1 MKMQQTSISTRTLF
15 GMALATPLVPATTH
29 AQTPGGLL
37 AAVLPIEM
45 GLPTFLII
53 GALLLYSIIL
63 FFIFKSRF
71 NGANVELKDV
81 TAELRHTRERLTE
94 TSQTLEKT
102 DKNLKN
108 TTQRY
113 QGILFDAEVGMFQMD
128 LDGKCTYI
136 NSALQKM
143 SGLYPKKALAEGL
156 QSAIHPD
163 DRAGFNK
170 SLKSFSKSD
179 QPFSLSFR
187 FKPARSPE
195 VHVACRASKVLNEN
209 KDAESYIGWITDVTG
224 FHEEKIREQAA
235 TAHYAHFIAETI
247 EGYFHL
253 SPEAPI
259 PLVDSADKMAAA
271 IMENMKLSKCNKN
284 FAAQYGAS
292 PSSLKGKGINALQ
305 GGCGPFKN
313 NDSIKKLVEADY
325 RLIDVES
332 VREDP
337 RGNRLN
343 LFNNAIGIVEDNKLV
358 GIWGSHRNV
367 SQQKREKEELIS
379 QARFMHRILD
389 TLPADVHVKD
399 TRCRYLYASQKLAE
413 RTGIPQEKWIGKT
426 IFEVM
431 PATPRD
437 HDKSA
442 INVMKTGKLSR
453 EERSYETRKKSG
465 WMESIQIPL
474 VSDDGLVEGMVGL
487 SFEISDRKKKEDA
500 TRHKQQQLEQQLQL
514 RTDELQK
521 SQGEHSKA
529 ETDLRDTNQKLGV
542 REAELQNQ
550 HHEFNEQLDEHKRT
564 EELLRHNEETLLTRQ
579 KHLEEQLSQR
589 LSELDA
595 ETDKRKKW
603 EELISIKENEL
614 KKLEKFVSDRSKQ
627 LEEEIAQRKQMETS
641 LEASKGEHV
650 ARKVAETRLKKT
662 TALLQTAQTR
672 IQALTEQHATELEHE
687 VAERKTATTKLIQ
700 NTEELD
706 ELKQQFNERI
716 EQETKTLKKELSQKQ
731 IREKALRQQEKDL
744 EGRIKELEKMLQ
756 SKVQEH
762 NKQVQAREGAEVQR
776 QQMEQK
782 LEQMDTRQDQLI
794 ERKTQK
800 LNLNIAEIRLE
811 EIKLRKEVGD
821 LQQEKEGLEN
831 LAKTRA
837 AELDKA
843 AEEQEKLSTALSGT
857 RKKVEEL
864 ENGQADLV
872 ARETQSLQDELKKLK
887 KTEGD
892 LRQQEDLLKKQGV
905 DLEETIK
912 QLSKDLKTE
921 VQNRGT
927 VEKEM
932 EELQIA
938 FDASHDNV
946 GMLIKEQ
953 TKELKDQIEQHKK
966 NEAGLKETEESLK
979 KQADKLQKTI
989 DTRTSE
995 LAEAKQEREKAELEL
1010 SQVIERSSQGAKEI
1024 EAQIAG
1030 IKKENLA
1037 EIQRVKDEQ
1046 KELRQKEKYYRTL
1059 FQASSDAFLQIEP
1072 RSGQILSA
1080 NLAAAQLF
1088 GEEATKALEGKTI
1101 DALSP
1106 KRQPDNTPSPDMAK
1120 ARLHSTLETEHE
1132 SFEWQ
1137 FLKADKATFH
1147 GLVSFSTIQ
1156 IDEKQLILAVINDI
1170 SSLKQRQKEL
1180 QQTIDEAQAAN
1191 RMNSRIVDEVTESV
1205 QSSLNPVVDS
1215 TATIKKAE
1223 NLTPEQQLDVAT
1235 INRNCRTLIDSMNYR
1250 RELSHMADGSDKVEP
1265 TKCDLHDLIKDL
1277 DEQFS
1282 KRAETKKL
1290 FFAISY
1296 AQYQSAN
1303 NVPKFVEADEQ
1314 KVRKVLGILLGYALS
1329 HTEKGR
1335 LGLHA
1340 ARKSDEGDSV
1350 SVAFELA
1357 YTGKAKQDELL
1368 SQIFGP
1374 NSGDTEDM
1382 QYGLTLAQRLVRML
1396 GGKIAVEYRQG
1407 DITTLTIDFPFKKVA
1422 SEIVMPRQ
1430 DDEREVGAA

>member
-1 MKMQQTSISTRTLF
+1 MNMKHKPISTRTLF
-15 GMALATPLVPATTH
+15 GMALATPLVPPTTH
-29 AQTPGGLL
+29 AQSPGGLL

-53 GALLLYSIIL
+53 GALLLYSVIL

-71 NGANVELKDV
+71 NGASVELKDV
-81 TAELRHTRERLTE
+81 TGELNHTRERLAE
-94 TSQTLEKT
+94 TSQILEKT

-170 SLKSFSKSD
+170 CLKSFSKSD
-179 QPFSLSFR
+179 EPFSLSFR

-195 VHVACRASKVLNEN
+195 VHVACRANKVLNEN
-209 KDAESYIGWITDVTG
+209 KDAESYIGWVTDVTG
-224 FHEEKIREQAA
+224 FHDEHLREQAA
-235 TAHYAHFIAETI
+235 TAHYAHFVAETI
-247 EGYFHL
+247 EGYYHL
-253 SPEAPI
+253 APEAPI

-271 IMENMKLSKCNKN
+271 IMENMKLSGCNKT

-292 PSSLKGKGINALQ
+292 SSSLKGKGINALQ

-313 NDSIKKLVEADY
+313 KDSIKKLIEADY

-389 TLPADVHVKD
+389 ALPADVHVKD

-431 PATPRD
+431 PGTPRD
-437 HDKSA
+437 HDKNA

-453 EERSYETRKKSG
+453 EERPYEARKKSG
-465 WMESIQIPL
+465 WMESIQLPL
-474 VSDDGLVEGMVGL
+474 VSDDGLIEGMVGL
-487 SFEISDRKKKEDA
+487 SFEISEHKKKEA
-500 TRHKQQQLEQQLQL
+500 AALHKQQQLEQQLQQ

-521 SQGEHSKA
+521 SQREHSKA
-529 ETDLRDTNQKLGV
+529 ATDLRDTNQKLGI
-542 REAELQNQ
+542 RDAELQNQ
-550 HHEFNEQLDEHKRT
+550 QHEFKEQIDESKRT
-564 EELLRHNEETLLTRQ
+564 EELLRRNEETLLTRQ

-589 LSELDA
+589 LGELDA

-603 EELISIKENEL
+603 EDLIAIKENEL
-614 KKLEKFVSDRSKQ
+614 KSLEDFVSDRNKQ
-627 LEEEIAQRKQMETS
+627 LEEEIAQRKQMETA
-641 LEASKGEHV
+641 LEASKGEHA
-650 ARKVAETRLKKT
+650 ARKVAETHLKKT
-662 TALLQTAQTR
+662 TALLQTAQAR

-687 VAERKTATTKLIQ
+687 VAERKAATTKLIQ
-700 NTEELD
+700 NAEELD

-762 NKQVQAREGAEVQR
+762 NKQVQAREDAEVQR

-782 LEQMDTRQDQLI
+782 LEQMGTRQGQLI
-794 ERKTQK
+794 ERETQK

-821 LQQEKEGLEN
+821 LQQEREDLEN
-831 LAKTRA
+831 QAKTRA
-837 AELDKA
+837 AERDKA
-843 AEEQEKLSTALSGT
+843 IEEQEKLSATLSST
-857 RKKVEEL
+857 QKKVEEL
-864 ENGQADLV
+864 EKGQADLV
-872 ARETQSLQDELKKLK
+872 ARETQSIQEELKNLK

-892 LRQQEDLLKKQGV
+892 LRQQEDLLKKQGA

-912 QLSKDLKTE
+912 QLSADLKTE
-921 VQNRGT
+921 IQNRRT

-938 FDASHDNV
+938 FDANEDNV
-946 GMLIKEQ
+946 GALIKEQ

-966 NEAGLKETEESLK
+966 NEAGLKKIEESLE

-989 DTRTSE
+989 DIRTSE
-995 LAEAKQEREKAELEL
+995 LAEAKEEREKAELEL
-1010 SQVIERSSQGAKEI
+1010 AQVIERSSQGAKEI
-1024 EAQIAG
+1024 EAQIAE
-1030 IKKENLA
+1030 IRKDNLA

-1059 FQASSDAFLQIEP
+1059 FMASSDAFLQIDP
-1072 RSGQILSA
+1072 KSGQIQSA

-1088 GEEATKALEGKTI
+1088 GEEASKALEGKTI
-1101 DALSP
+1101 DSLSP
-1106 KRQPDNTPSPDMAK
+1106 KLQPDNTPSLDMAK
-1120 ARLHSTLETEHE
+1120 TRLNNTLETEHE

-1137 FLKADKATFH
+1137 FLKTGKATFH

-1156 IDEKQLILAVINDI
+1156 IEEKQLILAVVNDI
-1170 SSLKQRQKEL
+1170 SDLKQRQDEL
-1180 QQTIDEAQAAN
+1180 QQTLDEARAAN
-1191 RMNSRIVDEVTESV
+1191 RMNNKIVDEVTETV
-1205 QSSLNPVVDS
+1205 QSSLAPVVDS
-1215 TATIKKAE
+1215 AATAEKAE
-1223 NLTPEQQLDVAT
+1223 NLTPEQQHDMAT
-1235 INRNCRTLIDSMNYR
+1235 INRNCRTLIDTMNYR
-1250 RELSHMADGSDKVEP
+1250 RELSHMTDGSDEFKP
-1265 TKCDLHDLIKDL
+1265 AKCDLHELIKGL
-1277 DEQFS
+1277 DRQFS
-1282 KRAETKKL
+1282 QRAETKKL

-1303 NVPKFVEADEQ
+1303 NVPKFVETDGQ
-1314 KVRKVLGILLGYALS
+1314 KVSKVLGILLGYALA

-1340 ARKSDEGDSV
+1340 ARKSDEGDTV

-1368 SQIFGP
+1368 SQVFDP
-1374 NSGDTEDM
+1374 NGGDTEDLK
-1382 QYGLTLAQRLVRML
+1382 YGLTLAQRHVRML

-1407 DITTLTIDFPFKKVA
+1407 DITALAIDFPFKKVA

-1430 DDEREVGAA
+1430 DDERKAGAA